1 MFCVQLTLYA
11 IDGGDPPR
19 TGSILVDVAVLDAN
33 DNRPEFERSVYEVRV
48 PESTP
53 IGSVLVQVR
62 AKDRDAGLNGN
73 VRYKF
78 SRHTA
83 HEYATLFGIRPD
95 NGKIFLHRGG
105 LSFFRL
111 ITPSDIKVNLYGTNG
126 VAFHSRRNIEC
137 SFKIIL
143 RKKT

>member
-1 MFCVQLTLYA
+1 VTLYA

-19 TGSILVDVAVLDAN
+19 TGSIQVDIAVLDAN
-33 DNRPEFERSVYEVRV
+33 DNRPEFERPVYEVRV

-53 IGSVLVQVR
+53 VGSVLVQVR

-95 NGKIFLHRGG
+95 NGKIFLQRGNASSLK
-105 LSFFRL
+105 LS
-111 ITPSDIKVNLYGTNG
+111 
-126 VAFHSRRNIEC
+126 
-137 SFKIIL
+137 
-143 RKKT
+143 KT